1 MKKTAKNKI
10 SYLEKQIIKLP
21 DKAKDA
27 VCFMIDNFD
36 LIEEMCRDTVLSQ
49 SKIQK
54 GIETAKKKED
64 YILMIILC
72 AAKAFKN
79 TEKQQNRRTP

>member
-49 SKIQK
+49 SEIQK
-54 GIETAKKKED
+54 GI
-64 YILMIILC
+64 
-72 AAKAFKN
+72 
-79 TEKQQNRRTP
+79 